1 MKEANATIVYSSDK
15 KAEPKYEN
23 DLFFFRLPNR
33 LRELAGGLGKSGPG
47 ELSVKLLKQADEQ
60 LDRKALD
67 FHDWSLGY
75 LGNMSDLCV
84 EAINLLVTERPS
96 IFKKINLLAHELWG
110 QGGTF
115 GYPLITHAGK
125 SLFYLTLYPCSVD
138 DDSIEIVKAHIDT
151 MRIVFRDKITGDG
164 DETARALKTSY

>member
-67 FHDWSLGY
+67 FHDWDLGY
-75 LGNMSDLCV
+75 LEN
-84 EAINLLVTERPS
+84 I
-96 IFKKINLLAHELWG
+96 
-110 QGGTF
+110 
-115 GYPLITHAGK
+115 
-125 SLFYLTLYPCSVD
+125 
-138 DDSIEIVKAHIDT
+138 
-151 MRIVFRDKITGDG
+151 
-164 DETARALKTSY
+164 